1 MKSTLSSLVLTAS
14 LLAVPALSAM
24 EGADSKTA
32 PPATQDVQWK
42 WEDILREY
50 QVLSKLTEGQKQEIL
65 TLAQKSVVSDV
76 TGILQQTQKIH
87 KDVEALKE
95 VLQKAKE
102 TRQERGAKV
111 SRALLT
117 LVWLQSNADVSLEE
131 KKWTAEDMHAKLATL
146 STVTEEQ
153 LKAIEDNA
161 AQCSTADIEKLIES
175 AEKIDADLGKFIK
188 ALQTMKKSKEEAK
201 KVPAFK
207 DPGDPQAKK
216 EEDDCVIL

>member
-24 EGADSKTA
+24 EGAGAKAA
-32 PPATQDVQWK
+32 PQTSQDTQWK
-42 WEDILREY
+42 WEDILKEY
-50 QVLSKLTEGQKQEIL
+50 QVLSKLTEEQKLTIL
-65 TLAQKSVVSDV
+65 ALAQKSVVSDV

-95 VLQKAKE
+95 ALQKAKE
-102 TRQERGAKV
+102 TRKARGAKV

-117 LVWLQSNADVSLEE
+117 LVWSQSNANISLEE

-161 AQCSTADIEKLIES
+161 PQCSTADITTLIES
-175 AEKIDADLGKFIK
+175 TEKIDADLGKFIK
-188 ALQTMKKSKEEAK
+188 ALETMKKSKEEAK